1 MTQGVRIITLYKIIF
16 FAINE
21 LKMSVTDIENLLPYE
36 LEIYQNLWVIE
47 RKKEAKNFEKNKS
60 VQLRNKF
67 NRRR

>member
-47 RKKEAKNFEKNKS
+47 RKKEAKNFEKNRS

-67 NRRR
+67 NRR